1 MAAAPAMAY
10 RRLMNLDGKTLLI
23 TGATG
28 SFGSAFTRTVL
39 DRFDVEAVRVFSRDE
54 LKQSQLERALNDDR
68 VRLLLGDVRD
78 RDRMRLAT
86 RGVDVIV
93 HAAALK
99 QVPACEYNPFEAVQ
113 TNVIGAQNVISAAI
127 DNDVPL
133 TVALS
138 TDKAVNPVNLYG
150 ATKLCAEKLFAQAM
164 AYAGGGPARF
174 ACVRYGNVVG
184 SRGSVVPMFRAQAA
198 TGVVDVTDERMTR
211 FWITL
216 EQAVDFVLS
225 CMGIVQGG
233 EVFVPKTPSMRVV
246 DVATA
251 LAPEAEQR
259 VIGIRAGEKLHEVLL
274 TEDEARHAYDLG
286 DRYVIVP
293 QALNGGAPSR
303 DGAARL
309 PAGFHYLVRRQR
321 GLAERRGAAGDGEHD
336 PAAPRRR
343 LQNGASPPGWEA

>member
-1 MAAAPAMAY
+1 
-10 RRLMNLDGKTLLI
+10 MNLDGKTLLI

-28 SFGSAFTRTVL
+28 SFGSAFTRAVL
-39 DRFDVEAVRVFSRDE
+39 DRFDVEAVRLFSRDE
-54 LKQSQLERALNDDR
+54 LKQSQLERQLDDDR

-78 RDRMRLAT
+78 RERLRLAT
-86 RGVDVIV
+86 RKVDVII

-127 DNDVPL
+127 ENDVPL
-133 TVALS
+133 TIGLS

-164 AYAGGGPARF
+164 GYAGGGPARF
-174 ACVRYGNVVG
+174 ACVRYGNVLG
-184 SRGSVVPMFRAQAA
+184 SRGSVVPIFREQAG

-216 EQAVDFVLS
+216 EQAVDFVLT
-225 CMGIVQGG
+225 CMGQVRGG
-233 EVFVPKTPSMRVV
+233 EVFVPKCPSMRVV

-251 LAPEAEQR
+251 LAPTAEQR
-259 VIGIRAGEKLHEVLL
+259 VVGIRPGEKLHEVLL
-274 TEDEARHAYDLG
+274 TDDEARHAFDLG

-293 QALNGGAPSR
+293 QPVGRGAVPEAR
-303 DGAARL
+303 GERL
-309 PAGFHYLVRRQR
+309 PAGFRFSSDGNDLW
-321 GLAERRGAAGDGEHD
+321 LAAEELMAMTRSIPSANGDS
-336 PAAPRRR
+336 A
-343 LQNGASPPGWEA
+343 PGWEA